1 MNTTVFEFPSTYS
14 SDPKGIFDCFPDLKT
29 IYWGLNMNDSIGEDV
44 VPNREILLVM
54 PEESG
59 DYLMNIPEK
68 VAVAIHINSISV
80 SLDRPSSL
88 IIFAWS
94 ENKNDLTSDAFDSS
108 IPINVFQ
115 DLEYDPKGNW
125 FAPIF
130 RAHDG
135 QTMTV
140 NLKFKQI
147 QSERKIES
155 FSDFWKEEEIAVVQ
169 TVTQTEDDI
178 EVILSQS
185 DFDEILKR
193 VEEKKKE
200 DTRVFAIKIKS
211 DFEKFSLDPPK
222 GEGSLSLTYPA
233 NNSII
238 LERLSKHLPALKVTL
253 NEEKKIVARVAK

>member
-29 IYWGLNMNDSIGEDV
+29 IYWGLNMNDSIEEDV

-59 DYLMNIPEK
+59 DYLTNIPEK
-68 VAVAIHINSISV
+68 VAVAIHANDITV
-80 SLDRPSSL
+80 SLDKPSSL

-94 ENKNDLTSDAFDSS
+94 ENKNVLRNLPLDFDNS

-135 QTMTV
+135 QQ
-140 NLKFKQI
+140 FKQI

-185 DFDEILKR
+185 DFNEILKR

-200 DTRVFAIKIKS
+200 DTRVFALTVKN
-211 DFEKFSLDPPK
+211 DVEKYLLNPPK
-222 GEGSLSLTYPA
+222 GANAFIMTYPA

-238 LERLSKHLPALKVTL
+238 LERLVKHLPVLAITHDGE
-253 NEEKKIVARVAK
+253 NKIVVRVSK